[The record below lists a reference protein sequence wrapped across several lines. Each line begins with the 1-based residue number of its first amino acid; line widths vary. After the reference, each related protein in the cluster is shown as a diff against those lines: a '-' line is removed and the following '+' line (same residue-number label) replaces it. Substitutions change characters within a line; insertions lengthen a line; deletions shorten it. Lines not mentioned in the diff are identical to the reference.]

1 MKTVFGFIVIVF
13 SVIIFAPKSNN
24 ITFEEVMLPDI
35 DHVETHHY
43 IPSREVIESRN
54 KLEECERMIRAN
66 ITYLKANENTKTN

>member
-43 IPSREVIESRN
+43 IPSREAIESRR
-54 KLEECERMIRAN
+54 KLEECKRKILAN
-66 ITYLKANENTKTN
+66 ITYLKANENTQTN